1 MSFAAWSPDSNGVV
15 FSNVDIYGQDD
26 RTWRYNI
33 DTLQQIWQVN
43 NAASLFVFSPNGEV
57 IVSGD
62 SQLRFW
68 DATTGR
74 VIDTPY
80 TGNAQLYPA
89 FLPDGSAL
97 VVGRAW
103 IYTNEYSWSEIGIW
117 NYELQQLD
125 IIIPHEGY
133 ITSIAISPNG
143 EQVAVSM
150 SNLPYVEGGHW
161 VFVWEINHG
170 RLSCSAPGNYVTFSP
185 KGNLF
190 ATYDSEGSVT
200 LFNSNN
206 CQPSRVIDTGDYINN
221 FAFSPDGS
229 MLASAGHPYGVI
241 QIRDIATGELL
252 YQQEGL
258 PDLISLLAF
267 SPDGNFLLSISGR
280 VDPHSDVLQIWE
292 VIRSP

>member
-1 MSFAAWSPDSNGVV
+1 
-15 FSNVDIYGQDD
+15 
-26 RTWRYNI
+26 
-33 DTLQQIWQVN
+33 
-43 NAASLFVFSPNGEV
+43 
-57 IVSGD
+57 
-62 SQLRFW
+62 
-68 DATTGR
+68 